1 MWVSRLHDLDR
12 VRPLGSAGSL
22 PGIGSRGAHSEASLR
37 AIVAE
42 AHNRL
47 TSGALWRPTGGHS
60 YRTYP
65 FRRGGGQDT
74 FRPLGQ
80 PEALPE
86 RTPFTACHG
95 LATNRQLCTDV
106 HARFAVRQ

>member
-1 MWVSRLHDLDR
+1 M
-12 VRPLGSAGSL
+12 
-22 PGIGSRGAHSEASLR
+22 
-37 AIVAE
+37 
-42 AHNRL
+42 
-47 TSGALWRPTGGHS
+47 SGAARDRDRPRSGTRG
-60 YRTYP
+60 
-65 FRRGGGQDT
+65 GGGQDT

-95 LATNRQLCTDV
+95 LATDRQLCTDV